1 MNQTN
6 QLLKHFGRLSALLL
20 IVVPVA
26 AHAYIDPGTGST
38 LIQVVIAAIAAAG
51 YFIKV
56 FWRQI
61 KAFFLGLFGKKPP
74 KDRDGSN

>member
-1 MNQTN
+1 MKQP
-6 QLLKHFGRLSALLL
+6 QLALKHFGRVSALLL
-20 IVVPVA
+20 LVVPVA

-38 LIQVVIAAIAAAG
+38 VIQVVIAAIAAAG

-61 KAFFLGLFGKKPP
+61 KAFFTGLFGKKPP
-74 KDRDGSN
+74 KDPNAD

>member
-1 MNQTN
+1 MKQTLA
-6 QLLKHFGRLSALLL
+6 LLKHAGRLSALLL
-20 IVVPVA
+20 LVVPIA

-38 LIQVVIAAIAAAG
+38 IIQVIIAAIAAAG

-61 KAFFLGLFGKKPP
+61 KAFVLGLFGKKPP
-74 KDRDGSN
+74 KGPDGN